1 MTLGTLRNIAHR
13 FGLTNSAKFERL
25 ILEDRT
31 AAPEEYRLA
40 DEVLAAFHSGGGLA
54 PKMQAYKLVS
64 LNRLLEAERPTSILE
79 LGSGSSTV
87 IFARY
92 AAQNNANFVTID
104 ESKEWLQNTMSMLT
118 AFGVSNFV
126 TPYVRNKH
134 IDLEKKTASYVDRP
148 PVDADFVLVDGPALE
163 LSGKTY
169 IDAVCTDVFDMLP
182 RPKTIIVDIRRP
194 TVERMASEISSTQYR
209 FTQSDILCRLPKKNF
224 SYFSIFNRV

>member
-25 ILEDRT
+25 ILEDRA

-64 LNRLLEAERPTSILE
+64 LNRLLEAEKPTSILE

-134 IDLEKKTASYVDRP
+134 IDIEKKTASYVDRP

>member
-64 LNRLLEAERPTSILE
+64 LNRLLEAEKPTSILE